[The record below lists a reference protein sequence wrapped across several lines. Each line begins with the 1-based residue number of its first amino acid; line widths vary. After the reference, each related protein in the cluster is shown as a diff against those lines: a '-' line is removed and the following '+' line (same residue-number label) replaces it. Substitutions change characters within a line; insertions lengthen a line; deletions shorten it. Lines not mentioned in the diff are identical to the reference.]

1 MDICA
6 VIVTFNRLECLKK
19 ALKKYEE
26 QTKRPKYLLVVNN
39 NSSDGTMEYLKI
51 WEQEQSEIQK
61 VVVNLPCNTGG
72 AGGFHAGME
81 KALELDCD
89 WIWVSDDDAYPE
101 PDALKSMEVFYDSH
115 PSLQERIAAMCG
127 TIMDYDKE
135 KILLGH
141 HCRNK
146 KVMGVAVMKEVP
158 EEEYNKEFFDL
169 DLVSYVGTV
178 FKVEAIKK
186 AGTTREDFFIY
197 SDDWEH
203 SMRVRKYGRIICV
216 PKSLVLHVGES
227 TTVSKKKEA
236 VWHDYYSTRN
246 IIIALKEHFG
256 LGAAGVRSICRM
268 LTAVSTMNPRKI
280 KIFSTAI
287 RDAYRENT
295 GIHPIYKPGWKEDK

>member
-115 PSLQERIAAMCG
+115 PSLQERIVEQLW
-127 TIMDYDKE
+127 IM
-135 KILLGH
+135 
-141 HCRNK
+141 
-146 KVMGVAVMKEVP
+146 
-158 EEEYNKEFFDL
+158 
-169 DLVSYVGTV
+169 
-178 FKVEAIKK
+178 IKK
-186 AGTTREDFFIY
+186 RFF
-197 SDDWEH
+197 
-203 SMRVRKYGRIICV
+203 
-216 PKSLVLHVGES
+216 
-227 TTVSKKKEA
+227 
-236 VWHDYYSTRN
+236 
-246 IIIALKEHFG
+246 
-256 LGAAGVRSICRM
+256 
-268 LTAVSTMNPRKI
+268 
-280 KIFSTAI
+280 
-287 RDAYRENT
+287 
-295 GIHPIYKPGWKEDK
+295 

>member
-39 NSSDGTMEYLKI
+39 NSSRWNDGVSKNMGTGTVQNSK
-51 WEQEQSEIQK
+51 SSGH
-61 VVVNLPCNTGG
+61 LPCNTGG

-141 HCRNK
+141 HCRSK

-268 LTAVSTMNPRKI
+268 LTAVSTESSK
-280 KIFSTAI
+280 
-287 RDAYRENT
+287 
-295 GIHPIYKPGWKEDK
+295 DKDFFYGN